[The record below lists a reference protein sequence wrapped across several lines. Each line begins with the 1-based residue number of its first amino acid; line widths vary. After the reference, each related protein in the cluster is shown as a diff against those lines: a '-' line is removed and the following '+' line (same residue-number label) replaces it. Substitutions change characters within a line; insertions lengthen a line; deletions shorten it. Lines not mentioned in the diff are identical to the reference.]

1 MNIGKIVSIA
11 RWTERL
17 KMISLGNNKMK
28 NSRLLK
34 VSLIFIIMCLLS
46 ACALLGKSS
55 NARLIEPGDQIG
67 NVTITTGVEGKFT
80 YGFNID
86 CQSMTAA
93 TTYTCNVKVGD
104 VINVSTGLVDT
115 TGSGKL
121 DEVWANSKYQMFI
134 NDQPVD
140 LKAFGTI
147 DFNHPTMGAI
157 RFGNVVITASQPGQI
172 TVRDSGVYPNGDAF
186 SSASTYVFSQP

>member
-1 MNIGKIVSIA
+1 MNIGNK
-11 RWTERL
+11 
-17 KMISLGNNKMK
+17 KMK
-28 NSRLLK
+28 NSTLVVARSIIL
-34 VSLIFIIMCLLS
+34 IMCLLS
-46 ACALLGKSS
+46 ACTLIGKSS
-55 NARLIEPGDQIG
+55 NARMIEPGDRIG
-67 NVTITTGVEGKFT
+67 DVTVTTGVEGQFT

-86 CQSMTAA
+86 CQSMTGA
-93 TTYTCNVKVGD
+93 TTYTCKVKVGD
-104 VINVSTGLVDT
+104 VINVSTGLFDT
-115 TGSGKL
+115 SGNGKL

-157 RFGNVVITASQPGQI
+157 RFGNVVITASQPGEI